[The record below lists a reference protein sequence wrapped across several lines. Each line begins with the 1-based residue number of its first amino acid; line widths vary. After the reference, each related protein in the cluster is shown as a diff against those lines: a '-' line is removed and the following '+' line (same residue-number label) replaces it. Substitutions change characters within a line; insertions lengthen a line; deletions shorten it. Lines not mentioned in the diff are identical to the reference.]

1 MHESLATIENVE
13 RLEVGVEL
21 PFVGLLIQDDRVGKD
36 IIETYFLQVF
46 ASLPGLQG
54 LEIGV
59 AVDQSIHVDDRTV
72 VDEIAHVAAAG
83 QPDQGG
89 EGYRVIG
96 YQIYDALING
106 DLTQG
111 DRLPDLVP
119 GWLKC
124 G

>member
-1 MHESLATIENVE
+1 MTRQGVKGEKDVQVTGQPLSGVRV
-13 RLEVGVEL
+13 RL
-21 PFVGLLIQDDRVGKD
+21 I
-36 IIETYFLQVF
+36 
-46 ASLPGLQG
+46 
-54 LEIGV
+54 IGV
-59 AVDQSIHVDDRTV
+59 LMLLGVLLWPPVTAAQGCGGV
-72 VDEIAHVAAAG
+72 VRIGMTAPDMPYTAG

-96 YQIYDALING
+96 YQIYDALINC